1 MSIHALQEIHWN
13 DQLTVLKELRRI
25 LKPNAVLRL
34 ALPDLMKG
42 VRAFER
48 KDRDY
53 FVVPDADA
61 KSMGAKLITQLIWYG
76 YARTLFVPEFIEEL
90 LIKADFRQVMHCQF
104 QQTSSPFAEIV
115 ELDNRENESLFVEAT
130 K

>member
-1 MSIHALQEIHWN
+1 
-13 DQLTVLKELRRI
+13 
-25 LKPNAVLRL
+25 
-34 ALPDLMKG
+34 MKG